1 MMAASGIDDDLSSK
15 IGASKAQF
23 LLKSVGQAV
32 HSVGSAF
39 FTSMTEVISYRTSYP
54 SVRTVYDF
62 RIDLGLCV
70 IRIQEKRDMS
80 GAALEGITVC
90 QS

>member
-1 MMAASGIDDDLSSK
+1 MDVNPIETQKFSSMMAASGIDDDLSSK

-39 FTSMTEVISYRTSYP
+39 FTSMTEVISYRFLLEAKCFFLPAPLTPVSELFMTSEL
-54 SVRTVYDF
+54 
-62 RIDLGLCV
+62 I
-70 IRIQEKRDMS
+70 
-80 GAALEGITVC
+80 
-90 QS
+90 